1 VSGEQRVQDLRE
13 LLESDESI
21 SMLEKTSVRLMPILN
36 QVVSKM
42 VKEKENTH
50 AQKENKN
57 GILKN
62 SEET

>member
-1 VSGEQRVQDLRE
+1 M
-13 LLESDESI
+13 ESDESI

-42 VKEKENTH
+42 VKEKESTH
-50 AQKENKN
+50 AQKENKSS
-57 GILKN
+57 ILKS